1 MNPVLPA
8 PHCRFSSSKN
18 AGKVRTFILPP
29 KGQTQV
35 ESCLSPNQRNDMG
48 LVISRKVKQGI
59 FIKRGDRVV
68 AEVEIKKVS
77 GKTVWLH
84 IDADENLRITRD
96 KEWGEKRLD
105 QEVPI

>member
-1 MNPVLPA
+1 
-8 PHCRFSSSKN
+8 
-18 AGKVRTFILPP
+18 
-29 KGQTQV
+29 
-35 ESCLSPNQRNDMG
+35 MG

-96 KEWGEKRLD
+96 KDFGEERSN
-105 QEVPI
+105 QEI

>member
-1 MNPVLPA
+1 
-8 PHCRFSSSKN
+8 
-18 AGKVRTFILPP
+18 
-29 KGQTQV
+29 
-35 ESCLSPNQRNDMG
+35 MG

-59 FIKRGDRVV
+59 FIKRGDRVI

-77 GKTVWLH
+77 GETVWLH

-105 QEVPI
+105 QKIPVSGVHDQI

>member
-1 MNPVLPA
+1 M
-8 PHCRFSSSKN
+8 
-18 AGKVRTFILPP
+18 
-29 KGQTQV
+29 

-96 KEWGEKRLD
+96 KDFGEERSN
-105 QEVPI
+105 QEI